1 MAMIALDTS
10 NQWTRYALYKV
21 NNRKHDG
28 QVVLVWKNPSPEGQR
43 YGFTFHDDEKGH
55 RFESWELLGE
65 LNIQIKN
72 NEFVYK
78 ITPLQERDAVDLA
91 MRAHQT
97 ELHKAYR
104 ARLYRQFPLEER
116 LKRLRG
122 EV

>member
-1 MAMIALDTS
+1 MLLDTS
-10 NQWTRYALYKV
+10 NEWTRYALYVV
-21 NNRKHDG
+21 NNRRHDG

-65 LNIQIKN
+65 LDIRVENG
-72 NEFVYK
+72 EFVYEV
-78 ITPLQERDAVDLA
+78 TPVQERDAVDLA

-104 ARLYRQFPLEER
+104 QELYKRYSLTNR
-116 LKRLRG
+116 LKDLRG
-122 EV
+122 S